1 MANNAKIKN
10 RISDDIIVKEFWRD
24 NDRFAD
30 LFNTVL
36 FGGKCVIR
44 ADELQELD
52 TDVSGTIEI
61 KEHRETLKRARD
73 VVKKCYN
80 GVEFNIL
87 GLEIQEKIHL
97 AMPLRTMV
105 YDTLGYIKEYNEIKE
120 KNSKDNCKGNSR
132 EEFLSGL
139 KYSDK
144 LHPIITIVFY
154 YGEKRWDGPV
164 HISDMMVDMPENIR
178 KMFNDY
184 HINLVQ
190 VSDSQKYNFTNKD
203 VKAMFDIMHSI
214 YEKNFEYIAK
224 NYADNYLS
232 IDFIGMIGK
241 MTGTKE
247 LIKIVNNER
256 ERKVVNVEM
265 WSAMKEFLEGGKQE
279 QIIEIIIKKVK
290 KGKEL
295 SIIASEIE
303 EEEQDVKP
311 LYDAVVAEAPD
322 YNMDKIK
329 SRLK

>member
-1 MANNAKIKN
+1 
-10 RISDDIIVKEFWRD
+10 
-24 NDRFAD
+24 
-30 LFNTVL
+30 
-36 FGGKCVIR
+36 
-44 ADELQELD
+44 
-52 TDVSGTIEI
+52 
-61 KEHRETLKRARD
+61 
-73 VVKKCYN
+73 
-80 GVEFNIL
+80 
-87 GLEIQEKIHL
+87 
-97 AMPLRTMV
+97 
-105 YDTLGYIKEYNEIKE
+105 
-120 KNSKDNCKGNSR
+120 
-132 EEFLSGL
+132 
-139 KYSDK
+139 
-144 LHPIITIVFY
+144 
-154 YGEKRWDGPV
+154 
-164 HISDMMVDMPENIR
+164 
-178 KMFNDY
+178 
-184 HINLVQ
+184 
-190 VSDSQKYNFTNKD
+190 
-203 VKAMFDIMHSI
+203 MFDIMHSI

-232 IDFIGMIGK
+232 IDFIEMIGK

-303 EEEQDVKP
+303 EEEQDVKS

>member
-1 MANNAKIKN
+1 
-10 RISDDIIVKEFWRD
+10 
-24 NDRFAD
+24 
-30 LFNTVL
+30 
-36 FGGKCVIR
+36 
-44 ADELQELD
+44 
-52 TDVSGTIEI
+52 
-61 KEHRETLKRARD
+61 
-73 VVKKCYN
+73 
-80 GVEFNIL
+80 
-87 GLEIQEKIHL
+87 
-97 AMPLRTMV
+97 
-105 YDTLGYIKEYNEIKE
+105 
-120 KNSKDNCKGNSR
+120 
-132 EEFLSGL
+132 
-139 KYSDK
+139 
-144 LHPIITIVFY
+144 
-154 YGEKRWDGPV
+154 
-164 HISDMMVDMPENIR
+164 
-178 KMFNDY
+178 
-184 HINLVQ
+184 
-190 VSDSQKYNFTNKD
+190 
-203 VKAMFDIMHSI
+203 MFDIMHSI

-232 IDFIGMIGK
+232 IDFIEMIGK

-247 LIKIVNNER
+247 LIKIVNNEG